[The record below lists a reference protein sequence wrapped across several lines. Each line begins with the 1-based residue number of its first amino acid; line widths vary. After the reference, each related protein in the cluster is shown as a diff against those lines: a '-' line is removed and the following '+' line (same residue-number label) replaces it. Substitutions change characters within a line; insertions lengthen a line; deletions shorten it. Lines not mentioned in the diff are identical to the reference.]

1 MKKLLATILALV
13 MALGLCTSAW
23 AAEGVWTGSGTEA
36 DPYMITT
43 EAELNKLAT
52 DVNSGTVYSGK
63 YFKLGASI
71 TVTDWTPIG
80 QKGSGINK
88 FAGTFDGNGQT
99 VTINGIKS
107 DLNPD
112 FGGYAGFFGAVK
124 DATIKNLT
132 VAGTI
137 NGSDVAG
144 VVARLDGASKVINCI
159 NKANVTGTSKAAG
172 ITVKIDGANVVI
184 DGCTNDGEIK
194 CNTVNGAAGIVVYAQ
209 GANFTINGCTNNGE
223 ISGPFVGGVVFN
235 VSDSGSGIVENC
247 VNNGSVH
254 STNAGQNI
262 MTAGIVSVNSK
273 GHELKIVNCSNTG
286 VIEGENCSAIC
297 YSEYTNDA
305 SAPNTNSGKIA
316 ATKSR
321 SISESEA
328 TLDGNCALNL
338 TVHPYAVLKISSGS
352 YTGSIENKGSL
363 TVNGGTFSAGRNFY
377 SSGTLVINN
386 GTFARGVSVQ
396 TGTATINDGDF
407 KTDVSCA
414 GDGKLTIN
422 GGKFAGELHASDTST
437 VNINGGEFT
446 FNTDTNEVIDIRT
459 ATAKVTI
466 SNGVFAQ
473 ENTNRFCPNNKN
485 RLTVT
490 GGTFVSDAMV
500 TALMGETINA
510 PQATVV
516 DGQNNTM
523 YAVGS
528 AAIADAAN
536 SGKKVTITKGGE
548 INGVNENVTVTVDAD
563 GVKIN
568 GKDAARGEYTVPVT
582 PNPTP
587 EQPPRYYYNSTTTTD
602 TKKDE
607 GKTSPKTFDAGVG
620 IYAVTAVLS
629 VTGMAWTAKKRE
641 N

>member
-1 MKKLLATILALV
+1 MKKLLATILALM
-13 MALGLCTSAW
+13 MALGVTTMAW
-23 AAEGVWTGSGTEA
+23 AEEDWTGSGTEA
-36 DPYMITT
+36 DPYVITT
-43 EAELNKLAT
+43 EAGLNKLAT
-52 DVNSGTVYSGK
+52 NVNNGELYSGK

-80 QKGSGINK
+80 QKGSETNK

-107 DLNPD
+107 DLD
-112 FGGYAGFFGAVK
+112 SAFGGYAGFFGAVK

-159 NKANVTGTSKAAG
+159 NKAKVTGTSKAAG

-184 DGCTNDGEIK
+184 EGCTNDGEIK
-194 CNTVNGAAGIVVYAQ
+194 SDTVNGAAGIVVYAQ
-209 GANFTINGCTNNGE
+209 GENFTINGCTNNGK

-235 VSDSGSGIVENC
+235 VSDSGSGIVKNC

-262 MTAGIVSVNSK
+262 MTAGIVSVNLK
-273 GHELKIVNCSNTG
+273 GSGLKIVNCSNTG

-305 SAPNTNSGKIA
+305 SEPNTNSGEIK
-316 ATKSR
+316 ATVSR
-321 SISESEA
+321 TISESTA
-328 TLDGNCALNL
+328 VLNGDMRIGL
-338 TVHPYAVLKISSGS
+338 TIHPYAAVTINSGNYS
-352 YTGSIENKGSL
+352 GSIESKGSL
-363 TVNGGTFSAGRNFY
+363 TVAGGTFINGGNFY

-422 GGKFAGELHASDTST
+422 GGKFAGEIHADGKST

-473 ENTNRFCPNNKN
+473 ENANRFCPNNKD

-516 DGQNNTM
+516 DGNKTM
-523 YAVGS
+523 IAVGS
-528 AAIADAAN
+528 AAIASAAN
-536 SGKKVTITKGGE
+536 SGKKVTVTKGGE
-548 INGVNENVTVTVDAD
+548 ITGINANVKITVAD
-563 GVKIN
+563 GVGDVTVN
-568 GKDAARGEYTVPVT
+568 GKKVSSGEYTVPE
-582 PNPTP
+582 
-587 EQPPRYYYNSTTTTD
+587 EQKPSNNYYYYSPSTTTTD
-602 TKKDE
+602 TTK
-607 GKTSPKTFDAGVG
+607 GSPKTFDAGIGV
-620 IYAVTAVLS
+620 YAVTAVLS

-641 N
+641 D

>member
-1 MKKLLATILALV
+1 MKKLLATILALM
-13 MALGLCTSAW
+13 MALGVTTMAW
-23 AAEGVWTGSGTEA
+23 AEGDWTGSGTEA
-36 DPYMITT
+36 DPYVITT
-43 EAELNKLAT
+43 EAGLNKLAT
-52 DVNSGTVYSGK
+52 DVNNGTVYSGK

-80 QKGSGINK
+80 QKGTEKK
-88 FAGTFDGNGQT
+88 FAGTFNGNGQT
-99 VTINGIKS
+99 VIINSINNS
-107 DLNPD
+107 LDSA

-137 NGSDVAG
+137 SGSDVAG

-159 NKANVTGTSKAAG
+159 NKAKVTGTSKAAG

-184 DGCTNDGEIK
+184 EGCTNDGEIK
-194 CNTVNGAAGIVVYAQ
+194 SDTVNGAAGIVVYAQ
-209 GANFTINGCTNNGE
+209 GAKFTINGCTNNGK

-273 GHELKIVNCSNTG
+273 GTELKIVNCSNTG

-305 SAPNTNSGKIA
+305 SAPNTNSGEIA

-363 TVNGGTFSAGRNFY
+363 TVNGGTFDANKNFINHNK
-377 SSGTLVINN
+377 LVINS
-386 GTFARGVSVQ
+386 GTFERGVR
-396 TGTATINDGDF
+396 TTEDGETTINGGELE
-407 KTDVSCA
+407 TDVTTE
-414 GDGKLTIN
+414 GGKLTIAGGIFGGEVHAKD
-422 GGKFAGELHASDTST
+422 GGKVE
-437 VNINGGEFT
+437 IKGGKFT
-446 FNTDTNEVIDIRT
+446 FNTTTNEVIDIQGDT
-459 ATAKVTI
+459 SAVTI
-466 SNGVFAQ
+466 SNGEFAQ
-473 ENTNRFCPNNKN
+473 VSAARFCPHNENQ
-485 RLTVT
+485 LTVT
-490 GGTFVSDAMV
+490 GGIFTSEEMV
-500 TALMGETINA
+500 TKLMGDAVNG
-510 PQATVV
+510 PCATVV
-516 DGQNNTM
+516 DGQNTM

-528 AAIADAAN
+528 AAIASAAN
-536 SGKKVTITKGGE
+536 SGKKVTVTKGGE
-548 INGVNENVTVTVDAD
+548 ITGINANVKITVAD
-563 GVKIN
+563 GVGDVTVN
-568 GKDAARGEYTVPVT
+568 GEKVSSGEYTVPE
-582 PNPTP
+582 
-587 EQPPRYYYNSTTTTD
+587 EQKPSNNYYYYSPSTTTTD
-602 TKKDE
+602 TTK
-607 GKTSPKTFDAGVG
+607 GSPKTFDAGIGV
-620 IYAVTAVLS
+620 YAVTAVLS

>member
-13 MALGLCTSAW
+13 LALSVTTMAW
-23 AAEGVWTGSGTEA
+23 AEGDWTGSGTEA

-52 DVNSGTVYSGK
+52 NVNSGTVYSGK

-80 QKGSGINK
+80 QKGSENK

-107 DLNPD
+107 GLDSA

-124 DATIKNLT
+124 GATIKNLT

-137 NGSDVAG
+137 IGSDVAG

-184 DGCTNDGEIK
+184 DDCTNDGEIK
-194 CNTVNGAAGIVVYAQ
+194 CDTVNGAAGIVVYAQ
-209 GANFTINGCTNNGE
+209 GANFTINGCTNNGN

-273 GHELKIVNCSNTG
+273 GTELKIVNCSNTG

-305 SAPNTNSGKIA
+305 SAPNTNSGEIK
-316 ATKSR
+316 ATVSR
-321 SISESEA
+321 TISESTA
-328 TLDGNCALNL
+328 VLNGNMSIGL
-338 TVHPYAVLKISSGS
+338 TIHPYAAVTINSGNYS
-352 YTGSIENKGSL
+352 GSIESKGSL
-363 TVNGGTFSAGRNFY
+363 TVAGGTFSAGGNFY

-414 GDGKLTIN
+414 GNGKLTIN
-422 GGKFAGELHASDTST
+422 GGKFAREIHASDTST

-446 FNTDTNEVIDIRT
+446 FKTDTNEVIDIK
-459 ATAKVTI
+459 AGAKVTI

-473 ENTNRFCPNNKN
+473 ENTYRFCPNNKD

-500 TALMGETINA
+500 TALMGETNA

-516 DGQNNTM
+516 DGQNTM

-528 AAIADAAN
+528 AAIASAAN
-536 SGKKVTITKGGE
+536 SGKKVTVTKGGE
-548 INGVNENVTVTVDAD
+548 ITGINANVKITVAD
-563 GVKIN
+563 GVGDVTVN
-568 GKDAARGEYTVPVT
+568 GKKVSSGEYTVPE
-582 PNPTP
+582 
-587 EQPPRYYYNSTTTTD
+587 EQKPSNNYYYYSPSTTTTD
-602 TKKDE
+602 TTK
-607 GKTSPKTFDAGVG
+607 GSPKTFDAGIGV
-620 IYAVTAVLS
+620 YAVTAVLS

>member
-13 MALGLCTSAW
+13 MALSLCTSAW
-23 AAEGVWTGSGTEA
+23 AAEGDWTGSGTEA
-36 DPYMITT
+36 DPYVITT
-43 EAELNKLAT
+43 ETGLKKLAT
-52 DVNSGTVYSGK
+52 DVNNGTVYSGK

-80 QKGSGINK
+80 QKGSEINK

-124 DATIKNLT
+124 GATIKNLT
-132 VAGTI
+132 VDGTI

-184 DGCTNDGEIK
+184 DDCTNDGEIK

-209 GANFTINGCTNNGE
+209 GAHFTINGCTNNGN

-235 VSDSGSGIVENC
+235 VSDSGSGIVKKC

-262 MTAGIVSVNSK
+262 MTAGIVSVNLK
-273 GHELKIVNCSNTG
+273 GSELKIVNCSNTG

-305 SAPNTNSGKIA
+305 SAPNTNSGEIK
-316 ATKSR
+316 ATVSR
-321 SISESEA
+321 TISESTA
-328 TLDGNCALNL
+328 VLNGDMSIGL
-338 TVHPYAVLKISSGS
+338 TIHPYAAVTINSGNYS
-352 YTGSIENKGSL
+352 GSIESKGSL
-363 TVNGGTFSAGRNFY
+363 TVAGGTFSAGRNFY
-377 SSGTLVINN
+377 SYGTLIIEN
-386 GTFARGVSVQ
+386 GTFERGVSVK
-396 TGTATINDGDF
+396 TGTAAINDGDF

-414 GDGKLTIN
+414 GNGKLTIN
-422 GGKFAGELHASDTST
+422 GGKFAREIHASDTST

-446 FNTDTNEVIDIRT
+446 FNTDTNEVIDIK
-459 ATAKVTI
+459 AGAKVTI

-473 ENTNRFCPNNKN
+473 ENTYRFCPNNKDK
-485 RLTVT
+485 LTVT

-516 DGQNNTM
+516 VDGNKTM
-523 YAVGS
+523 IAVGS

-587 EQPPRYYYNSTTTTD
+587 EQPPRYYYNSTTTT
-602 TKKDE
+602 TKD
-607 GKTSPKTFDAGVG
+607 GSKTSPKTFDAGVG

>member
-13 MALGLCTSAW
+13 LALGLCSVSW
-23 AAEGVWTGSGTEA
+23 AAGL
-36 DPYMITT
+36 TT
-43 EAELNKLAT
+43 ETDGVYHIKSGEELLAFAKM
-52 DVNSGTVYSGK
+52 VNDDSKTFEGEKVVLDNDIDISTQGW
-63 YFKLGASI
+63 A
-71 TVTDWTPIG
+71 PIG
-80 QKGSGINK
+80 ERKTGGIK
-88 FAGTFDGNGQT
+88 FKGTFDGQNKTITLKITNCTDYGALFEAIEGAT
-99 VTINGIKS
+99 VQN
-107 DLNPD
+107 
-112 FGGYAGFFGAVK
+112 V
-124 DATIKNLT
+124 T
-132 VAGTI
+132 VAGTVS
-137 NGSDVAG
+137 GVSVAG
-144 VVARLDGASKVINCI
+144 VVGQAGAGSKIINCT
-159 NKANVTGTSKAAG
+159 NKASVTGSSKAAG
-172 ITVKIDGANVVI
+172 VVVKIEGNGVEVI
-184 DGCTNDGEIK
+184 GCKNEGSIGGEAP
-194 CNTVNGAAGIVVYAQ
+194 NGAAGIVTYAES
-209 GANFTINGCTNNGE
+209 ANFIVKNCTNSVS
-223 ISGPFVGGVVFN
+223 ISGKGA
-235 VSDSGSGIVENC
+235 SGIVYNVNDPGTGVVESC
-247 VNNGSVH
+247 VNTGAVK
-254 STNAGQNI
+254 STSDSNAA
-262 MTAGIVSVNSK
+262 AGIVSVNLK
-273 GHELKIVNCSNTG
+273 GSGLKIVNCSNTG

-305 SAPNTNSGKIA
+305 SAPNTNSGEIK
-316 ATKSR
+316 ATVSR
-321 SISESEA
+321 TISESTA
-328 TLDGNCALNL
+328 VLNGDMSIGL
-338 TVHPYAVLKISSGS
+338 TIHPYAAVTINSGNYS
-352 YTGSIENKGSL
+352 GSIESKGSL
-363 TVNGGTFSAGRNFY
+363 TVAGGTFSAGGNFY

-414 GDGKLTIN
+414 GNGQLTIN
-422 GGKFAGELHASDTST
+422 GGKFAGEIHASGTST

-446 FNTDTNEVIDIRT
+446 FNTDTNEVIDIKDG
-459 ATAKVTI
+459 AEVTI

-490 GGTFVSDAMV
+490 GGTFVSEAMV

-582 PNPTP
+582 PDPTP
-587 EQPPRYYYNSTTTTD
+587 EQPPRYYYNSTTTTG
-602 TKKDE
+602 TKADGTK
-607 GKTSPKTFDAGVG
+607 GSPKTFDAGVG
-620 IYAVTAVLS
+620 IYAVTAVLT

>member
-13 MALGLCTSAW
+13 LALGLCSVSW
-23 AAEGVWTGSGTEA
+23 AAGL
-36 DPYMITT
+36 TT
-43 EAELNKLAT
+43 ETDGVYHIKSGEELLAFAKM
-52 DVNSGTVYSGK
+52 VNDDSKTFEGEKVVLDNDIDISTQGW
-63 YFKLGASI
+63 A
-71 TVTDWTPIG
+71 PIG
-80 QKGSGINK
+80 ERKTGGIK
-88 FAGTFDGNGQT
+88 FKGTFDGQNKTITLKITNCTDYGALFEAIEGAT
-99 VTINGIKS
+99 VQN
-107 DLNPD
+107 
-112 FGGYAGFFGAVK
+112 V
-124 DATIKNLT
+124 T
-132 VAGTI
+132 VAGTVS
-137 NGSDVAG
+137 GVSVAG
-144 VVARLDGASKVINCI
+144 VVGQAGAGSKIINCT
-159 NKANVTGTSKAAG
+159 NKASVTGSSKAAG
-172 ITVKIDGANVVI
+172 VVVKIEGNGVEVI
-184 DGCTNDGEIK
+184 GCKNEGSIGGEAP
-194 CNTVNGAAGIVVYAQ
+194 NGAAGIVTYAES
-209 GANFTINGCTNNGE
+209 ANFIVKNCTNSGS
-223 ISGPFVGGVVFN
+223 ISGKGA
-235 VSDSGSGIVENC
+235 SGIVYNVNDPGTGVVESC
-247 VNNGSVH
+247 VNTGAVK
-254 STNAGQNI
+254 STSDSNAA
-262 MTAGIVSVNSK
+262 AGIVSVNLK
-273 GHELKIVNCSNTG
+273 GSGLKIVNCSNTS

-305 SAPNTNSGKIA
+305 SAPNTNSGEIK
-316 ATKSR
+316 ATVSR
-321 SISESEA
+321 TISESTA
-328 TLDGNCALNL
+328 VLNGNMSIGL
-338 TVHPYAVLKISSGS
+338 TIHPYAAVTINSGNYS
-352 YTGSIENKGSL
+352 GSIESKGSL
-363 TVNGGTFSAGRNFY
+363 TVAGGTFSAGGNFY

-414 GDGKLTIN
+414 GNGKLTIN
-422 GGKFAGELHASDTST
+422 GGKFAREIHASDTST

-446 FNTDTNEVIDIRT
+446 FKTDTNEVIDIK
-459 ATAKVTI
+459 AGAKVTI

-473 ENTNRFCPNNKN
+473 ENTYRFCPNNKD

-490 GGTFVSDAMV
+490 GGTFVSEAMV
-500 TALMGETINA
+500 TALMGETNA
-510 PQATVV
+510 PQATVE
-516 DGQNNTM
+516 DGQNTM

-536 SGKKVTITKGGE
+536 SDKKVTITKGGE
-548 INGVNENVTVTVDAD
+548 INGVNENVTVTVNAD

-582 PNPTP
+582 PDPTP

>member
-1 MKKLLATILALV
+1 MKKLLATILALM
-13 MALGLCTSAW
+13 MALGVTTMAW
-23 AAEGVWTGSGTEA
+23 AEEDWTGSGTEA
-36 DPYMITT
+36 DPYVITT
-43 EAELNKLAT
+43 EAGLNKLAT
-52 DVNSGTVYSGK
+52 NVNNGELYSGK

-80 QKGSGINK
+80 QKGSETNK

-99 VTINGIKS
+99 VTINGINS
-107 DLNPD
+107 SLDPA

-124 DATIKNLT
+124 GATIKNLT
-132 VAGTI
+132 VDGTI
-137 NGSDVAG
+137 SGSDVAG

-159 NKANVTGTSKAAG
+159 NKAKVTGTSKAAG

-184 DGCTNDGEIK
+184 EGCTNDGEIK
-194 CNTVNGAAGIVVYAQ
+194 SDTVNGAAGIVVYAQ
-209 GANFTINGCTNNGE
+209 GAKFTINGCTNKGN

-247 VNNGSVH
+247 VNNGSLH

-273 GHELKIVNCSNTG
+273 GTELKIVNCSNTG

-305 SAPNTNSGKIA
+305 SAPNTNSGEIK
-316 ATKSR
+316 ATVSR
-321 SISESEA
+321 TISESTA
-328 TLDGNCALNL
+328 VLNGNMSIGL
-338 TVHPYAVLKISSGS
+338 TIHPYAAVTINGGQYS
-352 YTGSIENKGSL
+352 GSIESKGSL
-363 TVNGGTFSAGRNFY
+363 TVAGGTFSNGGNFY

-422 GGKFAGELHASDTST
+422 GGKFAGEIHADGTSA

-446 FNTDTNEVIDIRT
+446 FNTDTNEVIDIK
-459 ATAKVTI
+459 AGAKVTI

-473 ENTNRFCPNNKN
+473 ENTYRFCPNNKD

-516 DGQNNTM
+516 DGNKTM
-523 YAVGS
+523 IAVGS
-528 AAIADAAN
+528 AAIASAAN
-536 SGKKVTITKGGE
+536 SGKKVTVTKGGE
-548 INGVNENVTVTVDAD
+548 ITGINANVKITVAD
-563 GVKIN
+563 GVGDVTVN
-568 GKDAARGEYTVPVT
+568 GKKVSSGEYTVPE
-582 PNPTP
+582 
-587 EQPPRYYYNSTTTTD
+587 EQKPSNNYYYYSPSTTTTD
-602 TKKDE
+602 TTK
-607 GKTSPKTFDAGVG
+607 GSPKTFDAGIGV
-620 IYAVTAVLS
+620 YAVTAVLS

>member
-13 MALGLCTSAW
+13 MALGVTTMAW
-23 AAEGVWTGSGTEA
+23 ADTLTESA
-36 DPYMITT
+36 DGKYHISDA
-43 EAELNKLAT
+43 AELKEFATMVNNGNTFEGKTVVLDGDIDLA
-52 DVNSGTVYSGK
+52 DEE
-63 YFKLGASI
+63 
-71 TVTDWTPIG
+71 WTPIG
-80 QKGSGINK
+80 NRRDDTKQFKGV
-88 FAGTFDGNGQT
+88 FDGQNHT
-99 VTINGIKS
+99 VKKMKITNCTDYGALFEAIKGAEVK
-107 DLNPD
+107 NVTVE
-112 FGGYAGFFGAVK
+112 GAV
-124 DATIKNLT
+124 
-132 VAGTI
+132 AGK
-137 NGSDVAG
+137 SVAG
-144 VVARLDGASKVINCI
+144 VVAQAGAGSKIINCI

-172 ITVKIDGANVVI
+172 ITVKIDGANVDI

-194 CNTVNGAAGIVVYAQ
+194 STSVNGAAGIVVYAQ
-209 GANFTINGCTNNGE
+209 GANFTINGCTNNGN

-235 VSDSGSGIVENC
+235 VSDSGSGIVKYC

-254 STNAGQNI
+254 STNPGQNI
-262 MTAGIVSVNSK
+262 MTAGIVSVNLK
-273 GHELKIVNCSNTG
+273 GSGLKIVNCSNTG

-305 SAPNTNSGKIA
+305 SAPNTNSGEIK
-316 ATKSR
+316 ATVSR
-321 SISESEA
+321 TISESTA
-328 TLDGNCALNL
+328 VLNGDMSIGL
-338 TVHPYAVLKISSGS
+338 TIHPYAAVTINSGNYS
-352 YTGSIENKGSL
+352 GSIESKGSL
-363 TVNGGTFSAGRNFY
+363 TVAGGTFSAGRNFY

-422 GGKFAGELHASDTST
+422 GGKFAGEIHADGTSA

-446 FNTDTNEVIDIRT
+446 FNTNTNEVIDIKDG
-459 ATAKVTI
+459 AEVTI

-516 DGQNNTM
+516 DGNKTM
-523 YAVGS
+523 IAVGS

>member
-13 MALGLCTSAW
+13 MALSLCTSAW
-23 AAEGVWTGSGTEA
+23 AAEGDWTGSGSKA
-36 DPYMITT
+36 DPYVITT
-43 EAELNKLAT
+43 ETGLNKLAM

-71 TVTDWTPIG
+71 NVTNWTPIG
-80 QKGSGINK
+80 QKGSDNK

-107 DLNPD
+107 DLDPAFD
-112 FGGYAGFFGAVK
+112 GYAGFFGAVK

-184 DGCTNDGEIK
+184 DDCTNDGEIK

-209 GANFTINGCTNNGE
+209 GANFTINGCTNNGK

-235 VSDSGSGIVENC
+235 VSDSGSGIVKNC

-305 SAPNTNSGKIA
+305 SAPNTNSGEIA

-363 TVNGGTFSAGRNFY
+363 TVNGGTFDANKNFINHNK
-377 SSGTLVINN
+377 LVINS
-386 GTFARGVSVQ
+386 GTFERGVR
-396 TGTATINDGDF
+396 TTEDGETTINGGELE
-407 KTDVSCA
+407 TDVTTE
-414 GDGKLTIN
+414 GGKLTIAGGIFGGEVHAKD
-422 GGKFAGELHASDTST
+422 GGKVE
-437 VNINGGEFT
+437 IKGGKFT
-446 FNTDTNEVIDIRT
+446 FNTTTNEVIDIQGDT
-459 ATAKVTI
+459 SAVTI
-466 SNGVFAQ
+466 SNGEFAQ
-473 ENTNRFCPNNKN
+473 VSAARFCPHNENQ
-485 RLTVT
+485 LTVT
-490 GGTFVSDAMV
+490 GGIFTSEEMV
-500 TALMGETINA
+500 TKLMGDAVNG
-510 PQATVV
+510 PCATVE
-516 DGQNNTM
+516 DGQNTM

-536 SGKKVTITKGGE
+536 SDKKVTITKGGE

-582 PNPTP
+582 PDPTP

-641 N
+641 D

>member
-1 MKKLLATILALV
+1 MKKLLATILALM
-13 MALGLCTSAW
+13 MALGVTTMAW
-23 AAEGVWTGSGTEA
+23 AEEDWTGSGTEA
-36 DPYMITT
+36 DPYVITT
-43 EAELNKLAT
+43 EAGLNKLAT
-52 DVNSGTVYSGK
+52 NVNNGELYSGK

-80 QKGSGINK
+80 QKGSETNK

-107 DLNPD
+107 DLD
-112 FGGYAGFFGAVK
+112 SAFGGYAGFFGAVK

-184 DGCTNDGEIK
+184 DDCTNDGEIK

-209 GANFTINGCTNNGE
+209 GANFTINGCTNNGK

-235 VSDSGSGIVENC
+235 VSDSGSGIVKNC

-305 SAPNTNSGKIA
+305 SAPNTNSGEIK
-316 ATKSR
+316 ATVSR
-321 SISESEA
+321 TISESTA
-328 TLDGNCALNL
+328 VLNGDMRIGL
-338 TVHPYAVLKISSGS
+338 TIHPYAAVTINSGNYS
-352 YTGSIENKGSL
+352 GSIESKGSL
-363 TVNGGTFSAGRNFY
+363 TVAGGTFINGGNFY

-422 GGKFAGELHASDTST
+422 GGKFAGEIHADGKST

-473 ENTNRFCPNNKN
+473 ENANRFCPNNKD

-516 DGQNNTM
+516 DGNKTM
-523 YAVGS
+523 IAVGS
-528 AAIADAAN
+528 AAIASAAN
-536 SGKKVTITKGGE
+536 SGKKVTVTKGGE
-548 INGVNENVTVTVDAD
+548 ITGINANVKITVAD
-563 GVKIN
+563 GVGDVTVN
-568 GKDAARGEYTVPVT
+568 GKKVSSGEYTVPE
-582 PNPTP
+582 
-587 EQPPRYYYNSTTTTD
+587 EQKPSNNYYYYSPSTTTTD
-602 TKKDE
+602 TTK
-607 GKTSPKTFDAGVG
+607 GSPKTFDAGIGV
-620 IYAVTAVLS
+620 YAVTAVLS
-629 VTGMAWTAKKRE
+629 VTGMAWAGKKRE
-641 N
+641 V

>member
-107 DLNPD
+107 DLD
-112 FGGYAGFFGAVK
+112 SAFGGYAGFFGAVK

-184 DGCTNDGEIK
+184 DDCTNDGEIK

-209 GANFTINGCTNNGE
+209 GANFTINGCTNNGK

-235 VSDSGSGIVENC
+235 VSDSGSGIVKNC

-305 SAPNTNSGKIA
+305 SAPNTNSGEIK
-316 ATKSR
+316 ATVSR
-321 SISESEA
+321 TISESTA
-328 TLDGNCALNL
+328 VLNGDMRIGL
-338 TVHPYAVLKISSGS
+338 TIHPYAAVTINSGNYS
-352 YTGSIENKGSL
+352 GSIESKGSL
-363 TVNGGTFSAGRNFY
+363 TVAGGTFINGGNFY

-422 GGKFAGELHASDTST
+422 GGKFAGEIHADGKST

-473 ENTNRFCPNNKN
+473 ENANRFCPNNKD

-490 GGTFVSDAMV
+490 GSTFVSDAMV

-516 DGQNNTM
+516 DGNKTM
-523 YAVGS
+523 IAVGS
-528 AAIADAAN
+528 AAIASAAN
-536 SGKKVTITKGGE
+536 SGKKVTVTKGGE
-548 INGVNENVTVTVDAD
+548 ITGINANVKITVAD
-563 GVKIN
+563 GVGDVTVN
-568 GKDAARGEYTVPVT
+568 GKKVSSGEYTVPE
-582 PNPTP
+582 
-587 EQPPRYYYNSTTTTD
+587 EQKPSNNYYYYSPSTTTTD
-602 TKKDE
+602 TTK
-607 GKTSPKTFDAGVG
+607 GSPKTFDAGIGV
-620 IYAVTAVLS
+620 YAVTAVLS

-641 N
+641 D

>member
-80 QKGSGINK
+80 QKGSEINK

-184 DGCTNDGEIK
+184 DDCTNDGEIK

-209 GANFTINGCTNNGE
+209 GANFTINGCTNNGN

-235 VSDSGSGIVENC
+235 VSDSGSGIVKNC

-305 SAPNTNSGKIA
+305 SAPNTNSGEIK
-316 ATKSR
+316 ATVSR
-321 SISESEA
+321 TISESTA
-328 TLDGNCALNL
+328 VLNGDMSIGL
-338 TVHPYAVLKISSGS
+338 TIHPYAAVTINSGNYS
-352 YTGSIENKGSL
+352 GSIESKGSL
-363 TVNGGTFSAGRNFY
+363 TVAGGTFSNGGNFY

-422 GGKFAGELHASDTST
+422 GGKFAGEIHADGTSA

-446 FNTDTNEVIDIRT
+446 FNTDTNEVIDIK
-459 ATAKVTI
+459 AGAKVTI

-473 ENTNRFCPNNKN
+473 ENTYRFCPNNKD

-516 DGQNNTM
+516 DGNKTM
-523 YAVGS
+523 IAVGS
-528 AAIADAAN
+528 AAIASAAN
-536 SGKKVTITKGGE
+536 SGKKVTVTKGGE
-548 INGVNENVTVTVDAD
+548 ITGINANVKITVAD
-563 GVKIN
+563 GVGDVTVN
-568 GKDAARGEYTVPVT
+568 GKKVSSGEYTVPE
-582 PNPTP
+582 
-587 EQPPRYYYNSTTTTD
+587 EQKPSNNYYYYSPSTTTTD
-602 TKKDE
+602 TTK
-607 GKTSPKTFDAGVG
+607 GSPKTFDAGIGV
-620 IYAVTAVLS
+620 YAVTAVLS

-641 N
+641 D

>member
-305 SAPNTNSGKIA
+305 SAPNTNSGEIK
-316 ATKSR
+316 ATVSR
-321 SISESEA
+321 TISESTA
-328 TLDGNCALNL
+328 VLNGDMSIGL
-338 TVHPYAVLKISSGS
+338 TIHPYAAVTINSGNYS
-352 YTGSIENKGSL
+352 GSIESKGSL
-363 TVNGGTFSAGRNFY
+363 TVAGGTFSAGGNFY

-422 GGKFAGELHASDTST
+422 GGKFAGEIHADGTSA

-446 FNTDTNEVIDIRT
+446 FNTDTNEVIDIK
-459 ATAKVTI
+459 AGAKVTI

-473 ENTNRFCPNNKN
+473 ENTYRFCPNNKD

-516 DGQNNTM
+516 DGNKTM
-523 YAVGS
+523 IAVGS
-528 AAIADAAN
+528 AAIASAAN
-536 SGKKVTITKGGE
+536 SGKKVTVTKGGE
-548 INGVNENVTVTVDAD
+548 ITGINANVKITVAD
-563 GVKIN
+563 GVGDVTVN
-568 GKDAARGEYTVPVT
+568 GKKVSSGEYTVPE
-582 PNPTP
+582 
-587 EQPPRYYYNSTTTTD
+587 EQKPSNNYYYYSPSTTTTD
-602 TKKDE
+602 TTK
-607 GKTSPKTFDAGVG
+607 GSPKTFDAGIG

>member
-1 MKKLLATILALV
+1 MKKLLATILALM

-23 AAEGVWTGSGTEA
+23 ATEGVWTGSGTEA

-43 EAELNKLAT
+43 EAGLNKLAT

-71 TVTDWTPIG
+71 NVTNWTPIG
-80 QKGSGINK
+80 QKGSDNK

-107 DLNPD
+107 DLDPAFD
-112 FGGYAGFFGAVK
+112 GYAGFFGATNG
-124 DATIKNLT
+124 ATIKNLT
-132 VAGTI
+132 VDGTI

-184 DGCTNDGEIK
+184 DDCTNDGEIK

-209 GANFTINGCTNNGE
+209 GANFTINGCTNNGK

-235 VSDSGSGIVENC
+235 VSDSGSGIVKNC

-305 SAPNTNSGKIA
+305 SAPNTNSGEIK
-316 ATKSR
+316 ATVSR
-321 SISESEA
+321 TISESTA
-328 TLDGNCALNL
+328 VLNGDMSIGL
-338 TVHPYAVLKISSGS
+338 TIHPYAAVTINSGNYS
-352 YTGSIENKGSL
+352 GSIESKGSL
-363 TVNGGTFSAGRNFY
+363 TVAGGTFSNGGNFY

-422 GGKFAGELHASDTST
+422 GGKFAGEIHADGTSA

-446 FNTDTNEVIDIRT
+446 FNTDTNEVIDIK
-459 ATAKVTI
+459 AGAKVTI

-473 ENTNRFCPNNKN
+473 ENTYRFCPNNKD

-516 DGQNNTM
+516 DGNKTM
-523 YAVGS
+523 IAVGS
-528 AAIADAAN
+528 AAIASAAN
-536 SGKKVTITKGGE
+536 SGKKVTVTKGGE
-548 INGVNENVTVTVDAD
+548 ITGINANVKITVAD
-563 GVKIN
+563 GVGDVTVN
-568 GKDAARGEYTVPVT
+568 GKKVSSGEYTVPE
-582 PNPTP
+582 
-587 EQPPRYYYNSTTTTD
+587 EQKPSNNYYYYSPSTTTTD
-602 TKKDE
+602 TTK
-607 GKTSPKTFDAGVG
+607 GSPKTFDAGIGV
-620 IYAVTAVLS
+620 YAVTAVLS

>member
-23 AAEGVWTGSGTEA
+23 ATEGNWTGSGTEA

-43 EAELNKLAT
+43 ETGLNKLAT
-52 DVNSGTVYSGK
+52 DVNSGTVYSGA

-71 TVTDWTPIG
+71 TVADWTPIG
-80 QKGSGINK
+80 QKGSDNK

-107 DLNPD
+107 DLD
-112 FGGYAGFFGAVK
+112 SAFGGYAGFFGAVK

-184 DGCTNDGEIK
+184 DDCTNDGEIK

-209 GANFTINGCTNNGE
+209 GANFTINGCTNNGK
-223 ISGPFVGGVVFN
+223 ISGLFVGGDVFN
-235 VSDSGSGIVENC
+235 VSDSGSGIVKNC

-305 SAPNTNSGKIA
+305 SAPNTNSGEIK
-316 ATKSR
+316 ATVSR
-321 SISESEA
+321 TISESTA
-328 TLDGNCALNL
+328 VLNGDMSIGL
-338 TVHPYAVLKISSGS
+338 TIHPYAAVTINSGNYS
-352 YTGSIENKGSL
+352 GSIESKGSL
-363 TVNGGTFSAGRNFY
+363 TVAGGTFSAGGNFY

-422 GGKFAGELHASDTST
+422 GGKFAGEIHASGTST

-446 FNTDTNEVIDIRT
+446 FNTDTNEVIDIRDD
-459 ATAKVTI
+459 AEVTI

-500 TALMGETINA
+500 TALIGETNA

-516 DGQNNTM
+516 DGNKTM
-523 YAVGS
+523 IAVGS

-568 GKDAARGEYTVPVT
+568 GKDAARGKYTVPVT
-582 PNPTP
+582 PDPTP
-587 EQPPRYYYNSTTTTD
+587 EQPPRYYYNSTTTTG
-602 TKKDE
+602 TKADGTK
-607 GKTSPKTFDAGVG
+607 GSPKTFDVGVG

>member
-1 MKKLLATILALV
+1 MLATILALM
-13 MALGLCTSAW
+13 MALGVTTMAW
-23 AAEGVWTGSGTEA
+23 AEEDWTGSGTEA
-36 DPYMITT
+36 DPYVITT
-43 EAELNKLAT
+43 EAGLNKLAT
-52 DVNSGTVYSGK
+52 NVNNGELYSGK

-80 QKGSGINK
+80 QKGSETNK

-99 VTINGIKS
+99 VTINGINS
-107 DLNPD
+107 SLDPA

-124 DATIKNLT
+124 GATIKNLT
-132 VAGTI
+132 VDGTI
-137 NGSDVAG
+137 SGSDVAG

-159 NKANVTGTSKAAG
+159 NKAKVTGTSKAAG

-184 DGCTNDGEIK
+184 EGCTNDGEIK
-194 CNTVNGAAGIVVYAQ
+194 SDTVNGAAGIVVYAQ
-209 GANFTINGCTNNGE
+209 GAKFTINGCTNKGN

-247 VNNGSVH
+247 VNNGSLH

-273 GHELKIVNCSNTG
+273 GTELKIVNCSNTG

-305 SAPNTNSGKIA
+305 SAPNTNSGEIK
-316 ATKSR
+316 ATVSR
-321 SISESEA
+321 TISESTA
-328 TLDGNCALNL
+328 VLNGNMSIGL
-338 TVHPYAVLKISSGS
+338 TIHPYAAVTINGGQYS
-352 YTGSIENKGSL
+352 GSIESKGSL
-363 TVNGGTFSAGRNFY
+363 TVAGGTFSNGGNFY

-422 GGKFAGELHASDTST
+422 GGKFAGEIHADGTSA

-446 FNTDTNEVIDIRT
+446 FNTDTNEVIDIK
-459 ATAKVTI
+459 AGAKVTI

-473 ENTNRFCPNNKN
+473 ENTYRFCPNNKD

-516 DGQNNTM
+516 DGNKTM
-523 YAVGS
+523 IAVGS
-528 AAIADAAN
+528 AAIASAAN
-536 SGKKVTITKGGE
+536 SGKKVTVTKGGE
-548 INGVNENVTVTVDAD
+548 ITGINANVKITVAD
-563 GVKIN
+563 GVGDVTVN
-568 GKDAARGEYTVPVT
+568 GKKVSSGEYTVPE
-582 PNPTP
+582 
-587 EQPPRYYYNSTTTTD
+587 EQKPSNNYYYYSPSTTTTD
-602 TKKDE
+602 TTK
-607 GKTSPKTFDAGVG
+607 GSPKTFDAGIGV
-620 IYAVTAVLS
+620 YAVTAVLS

>member
-1 MKKLLATILALV
+1 MKKLLATILALM
-13 MALGLCTSAW
+13 MALGVTTMAW
-23 AAEGVWTGSGTEA
+23 AEEDWTGSGTEA
-36 DPYMITT
+36 DPYVITT
-43 EAELNKLAT
+43 EAGLNKLAT
-52 DVNSGTVYSGK
+52 NVNNGELYSGK

-80 QKGSGINK
+80 QKGSETNK

-107 DLNPD
+107 DLD
-112 FGGYAGFFGAVK
+112 SAFGGYAGFFGAVK

-184 DGCTNDGEIK
+184 DDCTNDGEIK

-209 GANFTINGCTNNGE
+209 GANFTINGCTNNGK

-235 VSDSGSGIVENC
+235 VSDSGSGIVKNC

-305 SAPNTNSGKIA
+305 SAPNTNSGEIK
-316 ATKSR
+316 ATVSR
-321 SISESEA
+321 TISESTA
-328 TLDGNCALNL
+328 VLNGDMRIGL
-338 TVHPYAVLKISSGS
+338 TIHPYAAVTINSGNYS
-352 YTGSIENKGSL
+352 GSIESKGSL
-363 TVNGGTFSAGRNFY
+363 TVAGGTFINGGNFY

-422 GGKFAGELHASDTST
+422 GGKFAGEIHADGKST

-473 ENTNRFCPNNKN
+473 ENANRFCPNNKD

-516 DGQNNTM
+516 DGNKTM
-523 YAVGS
+523 IAVGN
-528 AAIADAAN
+528 AAIASAAN
-536 SGKKVTITKGGE
+536 SGKKVTVTKGGE
-548 INGVNENVTVTVDAD
+548 ITGINANVKITVAD
-563 GVKIN
+563 GVGDVTVN
-568 GKDAARGEYTVPVT
+568 GKKVSSGEYTVPE
-582 PNPTP
+582 
-587 EQPPRYYYNSTTTTD
+587 EQKPSNNYYYYSPSTTTTD
-602 TKKDE
+602 TTK
-607 GKTSPKTFDAGVG
+607 GSPKTFDAGVG
-620 IYAVTAVLS
+620 VYAVTAVLS
-629 VTGMAWTAKKRE
+629 LSGMAWTARKRH
-641 N
+641 